1 MHVVV
6 ERACGLDVHKRTVVA
21 CLLTPGPDGMPRQ
34 ELRTFST
41 VTADLL
47 RLADWLIATECT
59 HVAMESTGIY
69 WRPVYNVLEA
79 VGQFELLVVNAQH
92 VKAVPGRKTDT
103 NDVAWIVSLLRHG
116 LLRGSF
122 IPPRPLR
129 EIREL
134 TRYRSEL
141 VHDRV
146 RLVNRLHKVLEDV
159 NLKLAM
165 VATDVMGVSG
175 RTMLAALIA
184 GETNPERLADLA
196 RGTLQK
202 KREQLEQALNG
213 QFRPHHA
220 FLLAELLSQIDVLED
235 AETRVMAELDTR
247 LQAEVEGL
255 DLLDTIPG
263 VNRRIA
269 QIILAE
275 IGTDMGHFPS
285 AKHLASWAGL
295 CPGNHESAGK
305 RWTGHTRKGS
315 RWLRQ
320 ALAEAAHGAAHTR
333 KTYLAALYHR
343 IAARRG
349 RKKVVIAVAHAIL
362 VICYHLLTRQEPYRE
377 LGANYFDERDRQD
390 VERRLVRR
398 LQLGIRRRAS
408 ARRPASLDNGIFS
421 RKPSASYRGC
431 RDEHPLSVRG

>member
-1 MHVVV
+1 MDVVV
-6 ERACGLDVHKRTVVA
+6 ERGCGLDVHKRTVVA
-21 CLLTPGPDGMPRQ
+21 CLITPGRDGKPHK

-47 RLADWLIATECT
+47 RLADWLTAAGCT

-79 VGQFELLVVNAQH
+79 VGQFDLLVVNAQH
-92 VKAVPGRKTDT
+92 MKAVPGRKTDT
-103 NDVAWIVSLLRHG
+103 HDAAWIATLLRHG

-129 EIREL
+129 ELRDL

-146 RLVNRLHKVLEDV
+146 RLVNRLHKVLEDA

-165 VATDVMGVSG
+165 VATDVMGASG
-175 RTMLAALIA
+175 RAIFAALIA
-184 GETNPERLADLA
+184 GETDPERLAELA

-202 KREQLEQALNG
+202 KRQELEQALRG

-220 FLLAELLSQIDVLED
+220 FLLAELLGQIDTLED
-235 AETRVMAELDTR
+235 AEARVTAELEAR
-247 LQAEVEGL
+247 LQAEADAL
-255 DLLDTIPG
+255 AQLDTIPG
-263 VNRRIA
+263 VNQRIA

-275 IGTDMGHFPS
+275 IGTDMGRFPS
-285 AKHLASWAGL
+285 AKHLASWAGI

-305 RWTGHTRKGS
+305 RRSGHTRKGS

-320 ALAEAAHGAAHTR
+320 ALTEAAHGAAHT
-333 KTYLAALYHR
+333 KKSYLAALYHR

-349 RKKVVIAVAHAIL
+349 RKKAIIAVAHAIL
-362 VICYHLLTRQEPYRE
+362 VIVYHLLTRHEPYRE
-377 LGANYFDERDRQD
+377 LGANYFDERERKD
-390 VERRLVRR
+390 VERRLVKR
-398 LQLGIRRRAS
+398 LRGLGYDVILQPTAQ
-408 ARRPASLDNGIFS
+408 AA
-421 RKPSASYRGC
+421 
-431 RDEHPLSVRG
+431 

>member
-1 MHVVV
+1 MDVVV
-6 ERACGLDVHKRTVVA
+6 DRACGLDVHKRTVVA
-21 CLLTPGPDGMPRQ
+21 CLLTPGPDGTPHQ

-47 RLADWLIATECT
+47 RLTDWLIAAGCT

-79 VGQFELLVVNAQH
+79 AGQFDLLVVNAQH
-92 VKAVPGRKTDT
+92 IKAVPGRKTDT
-103 NDVAWIVSLLRHG
+103 HDAAWIASLLRHG

-129 EIREL
+129 ELRDL

-146 RLVNRLHKVLEDV
+146 RLVNRLQKVLEDA

-175 RTMLAALIA
+175 RAIFAALIA
-184 GETNPERLADLA
+184 GETDPARLADLA

-202 KREQLEQALNG
+202 KREQLEQALQG

-220 FLLAELLSQIDVLED
+220 FLLAELLSQIDALED
-235 AETRVMAELDTR
+235 AEVRVTAELDAR
-247 LQAEVEGL
+247 LHADTAAL
-255 DLLDTIPG
+255 DFLDTIPG

-269 QIILAE
+269 QIIIAE
-275 IGTDMGHFPS
+275 IGTDMGRFPS

-305 RWTGHTRKGS
+305 QRTGRTRKGS

-320 ALAEAAHGAAHTR
+320 ALVEAAHGAAHT
-333 KTYLAALYHR
+333 KHTYLAALYHR
-343 IAARRG
+343 LAARRG
-349 RKKVVIAVAHAIL
+349 RNKATLAVAHAIL

-377 LGANYFDERDRQD
+377 LGANYFDERARHD
-390 VERRLVRR
+390 VERRLIQR
-398 LQLGIRRRAS
+398 LQRLGYNVVLQ
-408 ARRPASLDNGIFS
+408 PA
-421 RKPSASYRGC
+421 AQAAT
-431 RDEHPLSVRG
+431 